1 MWNNS
6 TIHRIYMYTL
16 NCDLNTKSSFPIS
29 SLPFLVTFINFIS
42 INIYNITYI
51 SIGYETTCTH
61 FWKFEILKILN
72 IWKEKNWFYNFEFFL
87 KFFWNFW
94 KFWNL
99 HLFLDNVETLNRSTE
114 AHARW
119 THSEVQPRKYCLGH
133 SANSKIPYH
142 LIII

>member
-1 MWNNS
+1 
-6 TIHRIYMYTL
+6 MYTL

-51 SIGYETTCTH
+51 SIGYESTGYETIRLRNDLH
-61 FWKFEILKILN
+61 PFLKIWNFENFEHLR
-72 IWKEKNWFYNFEFFL
+72 KTNWFDNIL
-87 KFFWNFW
+87 IFWNFR

-99 HLFLDNVETLNRSTE
+99 DLFLDNVETLNRATE
-114 AHARW
+114 AHGRW
-119 THSEVQPRKYCLGH
+119 THSEVQPRKYCLGQ
-133 SANSKIPYH
+133 SANRKIPYH